1 MSELIAF
8 IFGALMAGILAWQG
22 TKRLAIK
29 NARTEK
35 QLLRRTRRAERL
47 AEIGRL
53 TGNLAHEIRNPLS
66 IIKINLKLLSEDMQ
80 RQLVHIKQSGV
91 NVTFDSH
98 ELKTKISRQEKKIN
112 TLANETD
119 RLSNTLNDFMEFAGK
134 MELHQTNADINQLL
148 DSLIDFYE
156 PQANAMDIQMRR
168 DLSATPAI
176 CFVDIDR
183 IKQSILNLLINATQA
198 MDTQSGE
205 LIIQSNISP
214 DNHIVTIDIIDTG
227 PGIAL
232 NKQEKIFDAYYTSKA
247 GGSGLGL
254 PTCRRVI
261 EEHDGQIHLD
271 SEPGVGTRFTISLPM
286 VK

>member
-1 MSELIAF
+1 MNQLIAF
-8 IFGALMAGILAWQG
+8 ISGALVAGILAWQAS
-22 TKRLAIK
+22 KRLAIK
-29 NARTEK
+29 NSRTEK

-80 RQLVHIKQSGV
+80 RQLAHIKQSGETV
-91 NVTFDSH
+91 SYNSH
-98 ELKTKISRQEKKIN
+98 ELETKITRHEKKID

-134 MELHQTNADINQLL
+134 MELHRANTDINKLL

-168 DLSATPAI
+168 DLSNTPAI
-176 CFVDIDR
+176 CFIDTDR

-198 MDTQSGE
+198 MDTQSGD
-205 LIIQSNISP
+205 IIVQSNISP
-214 DNHIVTIDIIDTG
+214 DSHIVSIDIIDTG
-227 PGIAL
+227 PGIAPD
-232 NKQEKIFDAYYTSKA
+232 KQEKIFDAYYTSKA

-271 SEPGVGTRFTISLPM
+271 SDPGVGTRFTITLPL